1 MTVSFIPDTF
11 MVTQSKHFCIGRA
24 TNQRGS
30 FQERSSTNTG
40 ISNISNEHNYRHIS
54 IRERKG
60 GGIFQMGA
68 GKPEI
73 RSADCGSSAFVLV
86 NRAVVPMEVGTSL
99 AVPRQDVDSR
109 RLQAGNETPDSDFP
123 CYYRSSGRSD
133 VVLSLEIEIR
143 NGRRRHISSISGT
156 TFGGR
161 ENNGKGQDL

>member
-1 MTVSFIPDTF
+1 
-11 MVTQSKHFCIGRA
+11 
-24 TNQRGS
+24 
-30 FQERSSTNTG
+30 
-40 ISNISNEHNYRHIS
+40 
-54 IRERKG
+54 
-60 GGIFQMGA
+60 MGA